1 MSKPNAKY
9 LSASRIKLAKDC
21 EYGYML
27 KYNPPSA
34 AANAIKKRANN
45 QNDTQAAINGTN
57 LHKALE
63 DWINEESLSLP
74 RLMELYDKANTES
87 PVDFHFTEDGKKMLR
102 RWFNARGMS
111 RPVVIGCEVAMGSNE
126 SPYLLD
132 NGTPIF
138 GFIDLILEEPDGTIH
153 LVDYKSVR
161 APMTQE
167 EADNNL
173 QAGIYFAWASEN
185 YPGRPLKFSFDLLR
199 YGTVE
204 VEWPLE
210 RINAFKGWLQ
220 MRYQYIN
227 ALDFN
232 TEDYNDPTYV
242 KAQLGDGCKW
252 CPFTDLCP
260 EATKI
265 MKEGAWQH
273 IIQPGI
279 PEDESEAIAEF
290 QRIKAVS
297 SLLQNK
303 KKKIETWLKEEVFGD
318 QQPEDCVLETD
329 DWVVRWTESERKS
342 YNMNELVDILSP
354 HAVAAISKASNS
366 AVDRIIPVL
375 PEHQA
380 QQVKAAATFKP
391 SRTLRVSRRK

>member
-34 AANAIKKRANN
+34 AAHAIKARSNN

-57 LHKALE
+57 LHQALE
-63 DWINEESLSLP
+63 DWVNEGSTALP
-74 RLMELYDKANTES
+74 RLMELYDKACTES
-87 PVDFHFTEDGKKMLR
+87 PVDFHFMEDGRQMLR

-111 RPVVIGCEVAMGSNE
+111 RPVVIGCEVPMGSHE

-138 GFIDLILEEPDGTIH
+138 GFIDLIVEEPDGTIH
-153 LVDYKSVR
+153 LIDYKSVR

-204 VEWPLE
+204 VEWSLE
-210 RINAFKGWLQ
+210 RINSFKEWLK
-220 MRYQYIN
+220 MRYEYIN
-227 ALDFN
+227 GLDFSI
-232 TEDYNDPTYV
+232 EDRSDSRFV
-242 KAQLGDGCKW
+242 QAQLGDGCKW

-260 EATKI
+260 EAEKV
-265 MKEGAWQH
+265 MKAGEWQH
-273 IIQPGI
+273 IIQPGV
-279 PEDESEAIAEF
+279 PDDEGEAINEF
-290 QRIKAVS
+290 QRIKAVQA
-297 SLLQNK
+297 LLNK
-303 KKKIETWLKEEVFGD
+303 KKGQIEKWLKEEVFGD
-318 QQPEDCVLETD
+318 DPPEDCVLETD
-329 DWVVRWTESERKS
+329 EWTVRWTESERKS
-342 YNMNELVDILSP
+342 YSMQELVDILP
-354 HAVAAISKASNS
+354 PQAIAALAKASNS
-366 AVDRIIPVL
+366 AVDRMIPIL
-375 PEHQA
+375 PEDTA
-380 QQVKAAATFKP
+380 KRVKEAAVFKP